1 MSQQGVLK
9 MVSLH
14 LGIIEKLSL
23 RRQTKL
29 ENKETDLKLGSNYNV
44 NQRLEKLQKDLFN
57 KKFIHL

>member
-29 ENKETDLKLGSNYNV
+29 ENKKTDLKLGSNYNV